1 MIIIL
6 AISKTITYFSN
17 SWMGQAL
24 SLISIIVTLFVTS
37 YQAIKAIHSRKNY
50 SWAKVKKGIKCLKAY
65 VLDINPD
72 IIVSLS
78 GRGGIVANLLS
89 NEVNNEFPVYTC
101 ILKGKLQQNFF
112 QPDGWMKVSTSKWQI
127 FIPPDILQM
136 NNKRILIVDDIT
148 NSGETILVI
157 KNTLVANKL
166 NGDDIFSMALVADK
180 ETQKNKHIPDYYW
193 KMVDIDKYNV
203 PWGKTIINNYK

>member
-1 MIIIL
+1 MVIIL

-37 YQAIKAIHSRKNY
+37 YQAIKAIRSRKNY

-112 QPDGWMKVSTSKWQI
+112 QPDGWMKVSTTNGKYLYRQI
-127 FIPPDILQM
+127 
-136 NNKRILIVDDIT
+136 
-148 NSGETILVI
+148 
-157 KNTLVANKL
+157 
-166 NGDDIFSMALVADK
+166 
-180 ETQKNKHIPDYYW
+180 YY
-193 KMVDIDKYNV
+193 K
-203 PWGKTIINNYK
+203 